1 MAKSVSKRNTNL
13 PALLLALALSGSAS
27 AGDLLTV
34 YRQAVDT
41 NPQLAAAAADLRAV
55 REKRPQG
62 LAGLL
67 PTLGLTGNIARQSFK
82 NLNQS
87 SPTSRSTSRSAGL
100 QLSQPLFRYDRWI
113 QLKQA
118 DSAIAQ
124 AEAQY
129 AAAQQDLMVT
139 VASRYFDVL
148 GAEDKL
154 EFALAEKKAIARQ
167 LDQARQRFDV
177 GLIAVTDVNEAQA
190 RYDLS
195 VSQEILAR
203 SQLQEARDALRE
215 VTGAHYEQLLRLQNE
230 LELVSPEPASP
241 DEWVRR
247 AMEQNLRVLAAQAG
261 AETARQEIRRQRA
274 GHLPTLDASASYSY
288 LDTNFG
294 GIAPITRM
302 DGEVGVQL
310 KLPIYQG
317 GLVSS
322 RTREARSR
330 FEQATELLQQEVRA
344 AELETRNAFRN
355 VDTAIAQVKALAQ
368 SLRSTQVALEATEAG
383 FEVGTRTIV
392 DVLNAQR
399 EYHRAKLDHARARYL
414 YLVNR
419 LRLKKAAGILTTDD
433 LTAINK
439 HLQGANP

>member
-1 MAKSVSKRNTNL
+1 MSRLIRITFVLA
-13 PALLLALALSGSAS
+13 AGLALAGTA
-27 AGDLLTV
+27 AAEDLLGV
-34 YRQAVDT
+34 YRQAAAS
-41 NPQLAAAAADLRAV
+41 NPQLAAAAADLKAV

-67 PTLGLTGNIARQSFK
+67 PVLGLNAGLARQSFK
-82 NLNQS
+82 NLNRS
-87 SPTSRSTSRSAGL
+87 APISRSTSRSAGL
-100 QLSQPLFRYDRWI
+100 QLTQPLFRYDRWI

-139 VASRYFDVL
+139 VAARYFDVL
-148 GAEDKL
+148 GAEDNL

-195 VSQEILAR
+195 VSQEIQAR

-215 VTGAHYEQLLRLQNE
+215 VAGAHYEHLLRLGDSLK
-230 LELVSPEPASP
+230 LETPQP
-241 DEWVRR
+241 DVPDDWVQR
-247 AMEQNLRVLAAQAG
+247 ALQQNLRVLAAQAG

-288 LDTNFG
+288 IDTNFG
-294 GIAPITRM
+294 GIAPITRV
-302 DGEVGVQL
+302 DGEIGVQL
-310 KLPIYQG
+310 NMPIYQG
-317 GLVSS
+317 GVVSS
-322 RTREARSR
+322 RTREARGR
-330 FEQATELLQQEVRA
+330 FEQATEQLQQEVRA

-355 VDTAIAQVKALAQ
+355 VQTAIAQVKALAQ
-368 SLRSTQVALEATEAG
+368 SLKSTQVALEATEAG

-399 EYHRAKLDHARARYL
+399 EYHRAKLDHAKARYL

-419 LRLKKAAGILTTDD
+419 LRLKKAAGILAEQD
-433 LTAINK
+433 LAGVSGLLAPTA
-439 HLQGANP
+439 P